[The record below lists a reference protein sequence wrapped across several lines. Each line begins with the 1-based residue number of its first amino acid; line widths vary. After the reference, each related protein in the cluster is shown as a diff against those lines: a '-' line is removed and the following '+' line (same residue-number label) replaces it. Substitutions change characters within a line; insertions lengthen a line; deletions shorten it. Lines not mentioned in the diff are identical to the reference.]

1 MVCLLIIYIF
11 LNILLFKKIGA
22 FRGTRVNSLGLAVN
36 QFTTIETGW
45 FEGIVDT
52 LEALYLYANFLTS
65 NPAGDFR
72 GVRKFINF

>member
-1 MVCLLIIYIF
+1 
-11 LNILLFKKIGA
+11 
-22 FRGTRVNSLGLAVN
+22 LGLAVN